1 MFSYQHAFHAGNHA
15 DVLKHIVL
23 IQTLTHAIQK
33 EAAVFY
39 VDTHAGS
46 GVYSLKGVQARK
58 SAESETG
65 IQKLWPEKEVPAHVV
80 DYLNLIHD
88 MNPSGKLQY
97 YPGSPFIAEKVLR
110 SQDRLRLYEL
120 HPAEIQNLSKNFQE
134 LARQEQQAGQRP
146 AGRGRRVIV
155 DRNDGFAALKAVLPP
170 PGRRAVVLI
179 DPPYE
184 NKMDYQKVIDS
195 VADAMKRFPT
205 GTYLIWYPVLQR
217 PESQRFAGRLK
228 KTVSQ
233 DWLNVTL
240 SVGSQTP
247 DGFGL
252 VSSGMF
258 VINPPWKLAD
268 ALKETMPYLVAVLEK
283 DNGAGY
289 LIETGGGKS

>member
-15 DVLKHIVL
+15 DVLKHVVL

-46 GVYSLKGVQARK
+46 GVYSLKGTQARK

-65 IQKLWPEKEVPAHVV
+65 ILKLWSEKEAPAHVA

-88 MNPSGKLQY
+88 MNPFGKLQY

-120 HPAEIQNLSKNFQE
+120 HPTEIQNLAKNFQE
-134 LARQEQQAGQRP
+134 LAKQEQQGAQRP
-146 AGRGRRVIV
+146 AARGKRVIV

-184 NKMDYQKVIDS
+184 NKLDYQKVIDS
-195 VADAMKRFPT
+195 MADAMKRFPT
-205 GTYLIWYPVLQR
+205 GTYLVWYPVLQR

-228 KTVSQ
+228 KTVNQ
-233 DWLNVTL
+233 EWLNVTL

-258 VINPPWKLAD
+258 VVNPPWKLAD
-268 ALKETMPYLVAVLEK
+268 ELKETMPYLVSILEKGSGGGYVLE
-283 DNGAGY
+283 
-289 LIETGGGKS
+289 TGTGKS

>member
-15 DVLKHIVL
+15 DVLKHVVL
-23 IQTLTHAIQK
+23 IQTLAYAIQK
-33 EAAVFY
+33 EAPVFY

-46 GVYSLKGVQARK
+46 GVYSLKGAQAQK

-65 IQKLWPEKEVPAHVV
+65 IHKLWPEKEVPAHIA
-80 DYLNLIHD
+80 DYLNLIHE
-88 MNPSGKLQY
+88 MNPSGRLQY

-110 SQDRLRLYEL
+110 SHDRLRLYEL
-120 HPAEIQNLSKNFQE
+120 HPAEIQNLAKNFQE
-134 LARQEQQAGQRP
+134 LAKQEQLGGGRP
-146 AGRGRRVIV
+146 AGRGKRVIV

-184 NKMDYQKVIDS
+184 NKMDYQKVVES
-195 VADAMKRFPT
+195 MVDAMKRFPT

-217 PESQRFAGRLK
+217 HESQRFAERLK
-228 KTVSQ
+228 KTVNQ
-233 DWLNVTL
+233 EWLNVTL
-240 SVGSQTP
+240 SIGSQTP

-258 VINPPWKLAD
+258 VVNPPWKLAEE
-268 ALKETMPYLVAVLEK
+268 LKETMPYLVSVLQK
-283 DNGAGY
+283 DSGAAY
-289 LIETGGGKS
+289 LLETGTGKS

>member
-15 DVLKHIVL
+15 DVLKHVVL
-23 IQTLTHAIQK
+23 IQTLSYAIQK
-33 EAAVFY
+33 EVPVFY

-46 GVYSLKGVQARK
+46 GIYSLKGAQARK

-65 IQKLWPEKEVPAHVV
+65 IHKLWPEKEAPGHVA

-120 HPAEIQNLSKNFQE
+120 HPTEIQNLAKNFQE
-134 LARQEQQAGQRP
+134 LAKQEQQAGQRP
-146 AGRGRRVIV
+146 AGRGKRVIV

-170 PGRRAVVLI
+170 PSRRAVVLI

-184 NKMDYQKVIDS
+184 NKMDYKKVIDS
-195 VADAMKRFPT
+195 MADAMKRFPT

-217 PESQRFAGRLK
+217 PESQRFAERLK
-228 KTVSQ
+228 KTINQ
-233 DWLNVTL
+233 EWLNVTL
-240 SVGSQTP
+240 STGGQP
-247 DGFGL
+247 LDGFGL

-258 VINPPWKLAD
+258 VVNPPWKLAD
-268 ALKETMPYLVAVLEK
+268 ELKETMPYLVSALGN
-283 DNGAGY
+283 DAGADF
-289 LIETGGGKS
+289 LLETGTGAS

>member
-15 DVLKHIVL
+15 DVLKHVVL

-33 EAAVFY
+33 EAPVFY

-46 GVYSLKGVQARK
+46 GIYSLKGAQAQK

-65 IQKLWPEKEVPAHVV
+65 IQKLWSQKKVPAHVA
-80 DYLNLIHD
+80 DYLNLIRG
-88 MNPSGKLQY
+88 MNPTGKLQY

-110 SQDRLRLYEL
+110 ARDKLRLYEL
-120 HPAEIQNLSKNFQE
+120 HPTEIQNLANNFQE
-134 LARQEQQAGQRP
+134 LAKQERESGQRP
-146 AGRGRRVIV
+146 TGRGKRVIV

-184 NKMDYQKVIDS
+184 NKMDYKKVIDS
-195 VADAMKRFPT
+195 MADAMKRFPT
-205 GTYLIWYPVLQR
+205 GTYLVWYPVLRR
-217 PESQRFAGRLK
+217 PESQRFAERLK
-228 KTVSQ
+228 KTVNQ
-233 DWLNVTL
+233 EWLNVTL
-240 SVGSQTP
+240 SVAGQTP

-258 VINPPWKLAD
+258 VVNPPWKLANE
-268 ALKETMPYLVAVLEK
+268 LKETMPYLVSTLEK
-283 DNGAGY
+283 DSGAAY
-289 LIETGGGKS
+289 LLETGTGKA

>member
-1 MFSYQHAFHAGNHA
+1 MFSYRHAFHAGNHA

-23 IQTLTHAIQK
+23 IQTLKHAIQK
-33 EAAVFY
+33 EVAVFY
-39 VDTHAGS
+39 VDTHAGA
-46 GVYSLKGVQARK
+46 GVYSLKGDQARK

-65 IQKLWPEKEVPAHVV
+65 IHKLWPEKEAPAEVA

-88 MNPSGKLQY
+88 MNPSGTLQY
-97 YPGSPFIAEKVLR
+97 YPGSPFIAEKLLR

-120 HPAEIQNLSKNFQE
+120 HPTEIQNLTKNFQE
-134 LARQEQQAGQRP
+134 LARRDQQNGQRSP
-146 AGRGRRVIV
+146 GRGKRVIV
-155 DRNDGFAALKAVLPP
+155 DKSDGFAAIKAVLPP

-195 VADAMKRFPT
+195 MADAMKRFPT

-217 PESQRFAGRLK
+217 PESQRFAERLK
-228 KTVSQ
+228 KTVNQ
-233 DWLNVTL
+233 EWLNVTL
-240 SVGSQTP
+240 SVGSPTP

-258 VINPPWKLAD
+258 VVNPPWKLD
-268 ALKETMPYLVAVLEK
+268 GTLKEIMPWLVSVLEN
-283 DNGAGY
+283 DSGAGFT
-289 LIETGGGKS
+289 LETGTGKS

>member
-15 DVLKHIVL
+15 DVLKHVVL
-23 IQTLTHAIQK
+23 IQTLAYAIQK
-33 EAAVFY
+33 EAPVFY

-46 GVYSLKGVQARK
+46 GVYSLKGAQAQK

-65 IQKLWPEKEVPAHVV
+65 IHKLWPEKEVPAHIA
-80 DYLNLIHD
+80 DYLNLIHE
-88 MNPSGKLQY
+88 MNPSGRLQY

-110 SQDRLRLYEL
+110 SHDRLRLYEL
-120 HPAEIQNLSKNFQE
+120 HPAEIQNLAKNFQE
-134 LARQEQQAGQRP
+134 LAKQEQLGGGRP
-146 AGRGRRVIV
+146 AGRGKRVIV

-184 NKMDYQKVIDS
+184 NKMDYQKVVES
-195 VADAMKRFPT
+195 MADAMKRFPT

-217 PESQRFAGRLK
+217 HESQRFAERLK
-228 KTVSQ
+228 KTVNQ
-233 DWLNVTL
+233 EWLNVTL
-240 SVGSQTP
+240 SIGSQTP

-258 VINPPWKLAD
+258 VVNPPWKLAEE
-268 ALKETMPYLVAVLEK
+268 LKETMPYLVSVLQK
-283 DNGAGY
+283 DSGAR
-289 LIETGGGKS
+289 LPS

>member
-46 GVYSLKGVQARK
+46 GVYSLKGVQAQK

-65 IQKLWPEKEVPAHVV
+65 IRKLWPEKEAPAHVA

-134 LARQEQQAGQRP
+134 LARQEEQAGQRP
-146 AGRGRRVIV
+146 AGRGKRIIV
-155 DRNDGFAALKAVLPP
+155 DKNDGFAALKAVLPP

-184 NKMDYQKVIDS
+184 NKTDYQKVIDS
-195 VADAMKRFPT
+195 MADAMKRFPT

-240 SVGSQTP
+240 SVGSQMP

-268 ALKETMPYLVAVLEK
+268 GLKETMPYLVSLLEK

>member
-15 DVLKHIVL
+15 DVLKHVVL
-23 IQTLTHAIQK
+23 IQTLSHAIQK
-33 EAAVFY
+33 EAPVFY

-46 GVYSLKGVQARK
+46 GLYSLKGAQARK

-65 IQKLWPEKEVPAHVV
+65 IHKLWSEKKAPAHVV

-120 HPAEIQNLSKNFQE
+120 HPTEIQNLAKNFQE
-134 LARQEQQAGQRP
+134 LAKQEQQAGQRP
-146 AGRGRRVIV
+146 AGRGKRVIV

-170 PGRRAVVLI
+170 PSRRAVVLI

-184 NKMDYQKVIDS
+184 NKMDYQKVVES
-195 VADAMKRFPT
+195 MADAMKRFPT

-217 PESQRFAGRLK
+217 PESQRFAERLK
-228 KTVSQ
+228 KTINQ
-233 DWLNVTL
+233 EWLNVTL
-240 SVGSQTP
+240 STGGQP
-247 DGFGL
+247 LDGFGL

-258 VINPPWKLAD
+258 VVNPPWKLAD
-268 ALKETMPYLVAVLEK
+268 ELKETMPYLVSALGN
-283 DNGAGY
+283 DAGADF
-289 LIETGGGKS
+289 LLETGTGAS

>member
-15 DVLKHIVL
+15 DVLKHVVL

-46 GVYSLKGVQARK
+46 GVYSLKGAQAQK

-65 IQKLWPEKEVPAHVV
+65 IQKLWPEKEAPGYVA

-97 YPGSPFIAEKVLR
+97 YPGSPFIAEKVMR

-120 HPAEIQNLSKNFQE
+120 HPTEIQNLAKNFQE
-134 LARQEQQAGQRP
+134 LAKQEQPSGQRS
-146 AGRGRRVIV
+146 AGRGKRIIV

-170 PGRRAVVLI
+170 PSRRAVVLI

-195 VADAMKRFPT
+195 MADAMKRFPT

-217 PESQRFAGRLK
+217 PESQRFAQRLK
-228 KTVSQ
+228 KTVNQ
-233 DWLNVTL
+233 EWLNVTL
-240 SVGSQTP
+240 SIGGQAL

-258 VINPPWKLAD
+258 VVNPPWKLAD
-268 ALKETMPYLVAVLEK
+268 ELEETMPYLVSALEK
-283 DNGAGY
+283 DAGASY
-289 LIETGGGKS
+289 LLETGTGKS